1 MIPLEMTVT
10 GNTGGE
16 GRCKLVQAYTLSE
29 QVRVGVISFF
39 QPLVILVVSHCNWD
53 LGNGSAANIS
63 LLK

>member
-16 GRCKLVQAYTLSE
+16 DRCKLAWAYTLSE

-39 QPLVILVVSHCNWD
+39 QTLVILVVSHCNWD
-53 LGNGSAANIS
+53 LGNGRAANIS
-63 LLK
+63 L